1 MDTFGSDFDTLLAVY
16 TGATV
21 GGLTETASSD
31 QEPGGLSQSQ
41 VTFEAVA
48 GTTYHIAVDGFNGT
62 SGFITLN
69 WITALPNDV
78 VLNLPATG
86 VSILKNDNTSSVVL
100 HADTA
105 TAIAVGDI
113 DNNGEDDVI
122 VSFPAG
128 TGPDL
133 NGGTYISRNQGA
145 LVSLDT
151 RTAELIASGNFDG
164 IDGDDLLLDFGID
177 GLSSYMN
184 DTVVSAPL
192 TTESPLAMA
201 VGDMDNSGQDDVVLS
216 FTAFGTV
223 LVPNFDL
230 GAVSILD
237 PTPAEVLELGDI
249 DGNGEDDIV
258 ASFAVGNGPGAT
270 GGLFVARNQG
280 ALSLLTTFPAELLTS
295 GDYDDGGQ
303 DDLVADLGSIMGLW
317 VYLNDASSQQLTP
330 LSP

>member
-1 MDTFGSDFDTLLAVY
+1 LISFQ
-16 TGATV
+16 
-21 GGLTETASSD
+21 SS
-31 QEPGGLSQSQ
+31 
-41 VTFEAVA
+41 A
-48 GTTYHIAVDGFNGT
+48 
-62 SGFITLN
+62 
-69 WITALPNDV
+69 NDV
-78 VLNLPATG
+78 VMNVPGTG
-86 VSILKNDNTSSVVL
+86 VSILFNDNSSSNVL
-100 HADTA
+100 HADNA
-105 TAIAVGDI
+105 TAIAVGDV

-133 NGGTYISRNQGA
+133 NGGTYISRNQGT

-151 RTAELIASGNFDG
+151 RTAEGIVAGNFDG
-164 IDGDDLLLDFGID
+164 LSGDDLMLDFGID

-201 VGDMDNSGQDDVVLS
+201 VGDMDNSGEDDVVLS

-230 GAVSILD
+230 GAVTVLD

-258 ASFAVGNGPGAT
+258 ASFGVGNGPGAT
-270 GGLFVARNQG
+270 GGIFVARNQG
-280 ALSLLTTFPAELLTS
+280 ALTLLTTLTAELMTS
-295 GDYDDGGQ
+295 GDFDGTGQ
-303 DDLVADLGSIMGLW
+303 DDIVADLGDVNGLW
-317 VYLNDASSQQLTP
+317 VYLNDATAQQLTP
-330 LSP
+330 LSPEALSAGDVDSSGSDDIIFSFTGLGTHVFKDMTTLETLDPVGVATHIATGNVDGN